1 MKYYEAIKA
10 ALSGLDGVKLYH
22 NKAHKQDSDYIVW
35 YEINTAGLHADDRI
49 VNTSVRLA
57 VDFFTK
63 TEYSDTYLTIMHAL
77 ESVGLS
83 VNAKTEIIYEED
95 TGWTHYAMTAVWG

>member
-1 MKYYEAIKA
+1 MRYYEAIKA
-10 ALSGLDGVKLYH
+10 ALAGIPGVKLYH
-22 NKAHKQDSDYIVW
+22 NKAHKQDTDYIVW
-35 YEINTAGLHADDRI
+35 YEINTDGLHADGRI

-63 TEYSDTYLTIMHAL
+63 EEYSDIPCEIVRRMEA
-77 ESVGLS
+77 VGLS
-83 VNAKTEIIYEED
+83 VNAETEINYEED

>member
-1 MKYYEAIKA
+1 MTYYEAIKA
-10 ALSGLDGVKLYH
+10 ALSGLSGVKLYH

-35 YEINTAGLHADDRI
+35 YEISTDGLHADGRI

-57 VDFFTK
+57 VDFFTRS
-63 TEYSDTYLTIMHAL
+63 EYTDIPRDITRSL
-77 ESVGLS
+77 EQYGFTVR
-83 VNAKTEIIYEED
+83 AETEIEYEEN